1 MQLPTLRQLEYFSA
15 LAETLNFR
23 EAAEASQVSQPGLS
37 GQIAQLESILH
48 GKLFERDRKQV
59 RMTRLGETLLPKARE
74 VLANAADLADLARSM
89 GAPLAGPLRLGT
101 IPTVGPYLLP
111 KILPAVR
118 RTYPELSMYL
128 REDLTPHLLDQLER
142 GDLDLLLLAID
153 VPLGEV
159 DTMPLF
165 SDPFS
170 VLVPKGHAFTSQPE
184 VRLEQLYQVDVL
196 LLEEGHCLGDQ
207 TMALCKAPNQSDIA
221 AFRSSSLSTIVQMVA
236 GGLGITLLPEMALE
250 REVSTTP
257 NLTTV
262 PFPPDGPYRQIDLAW
277 RKSSPRAAEFRMIGE
292 TMTQAYAQ
300 S

>member
-37 GQIAQLESILH
+37 GQIAQLEATLH
-48 GKLFERDRKQV
+48 GKLFERDRRQV
-59 RMTRLGETLLPKARE
+59 RLTRLGETLLPKARE
-74 VLANAADLADLARSM
+74 VLANAADLSDLARSM

-111 KILPAVR
+111 KILPPVR
-118 RTYPELSMYL
+118 RTYPELSLYL
-128 REDLTPHLLDQLER
+128 REDLTPHLLDQLEH
-142 GDLDLLLLAID
+142 GSLDLLLLATD
-153 VPLGEV
+153 VPLGDVEV
-159 DTMPLF
+159 MPLF
-165 SDPFS
+165 SDPFH
-170 VLVPKGHAFTSQPE
+170 VLVPKGHVFESTTE
-184 VRLEQLYQVDVL
+184 VTIEQLHHVDVL

-236 GGLGITLLPEMALE
+236 GGMGITLLPEMALE
-250 REVSTTP
+250 RELSGAP

-262 PFPPDGPYRQIDLAW
+262 PFPPDGPSRQIGLAW
-277 RKSSPRAAEFRMIGE
+277 RKSSPRASEFKMIGE
-292 TMTQAYAQ
+292 TMTEAYAQ